1 MALAAT
7 IKEGATTVA
16 ASGGTD
22 VTTSSLG
29 NQGGVTTFIF
39 STDTSNT
46 VRRTMKASVSQSS
59 LNVNSPGGRTLQR
72 NTLRFEFPKVLA
84 DGTTSVDFFEVK
96 SGTHPETTSAE
107 LEVRQETV
115 AQFMTPAISSSFFFS
130 GNLT

>member
-96 SGTHPETTSAE
+96 SGTHPETTAAE

-115 AQFMTPAISSSFFFS
+115 AQFMTPAVSSGFFFS